1 MTMNARARTI
11 SSSSKS
17 RRGYTLVEVMIA
29 VSITAIMAGAAVP
42 LFQPNVT
49 VQLEATG
56 QVVAADL
63 MRVRDLAVS
72 NNSSYRLT
80 FDLAQNQYYLE
91 HTGTNA
97 ALNTLPS
104 TIYLN
109 SSNTATRQYTKLDD
123 LPHIGVSPKLHA
135 VVTVATGATN
145 VTTVEFD
152 ALGATTASAET
163 QIWLTTGSGDG
174 LRYISLRIDPVTGL
188 VRVNEIAGNYPYG
201 SGSGS

>member
-1 MTMNARARTI
+1 MNARARNN
-11 SSSSKS
+11 

-29 VSITAIMAGAAVP
+29 VSIAAIMAGAAIP
-42 LFQPNVT
+42 LFQPNVA
-49 VQLEATG
+49 VQLESTG

-63 MRVRDLAVS
+63 MRVRDLAVA

-80 FDLAQNQYYLE
+80 FDVAGNQYYLE
-91 HTGTNA
+91 HSGTNA

-109 SSNTATRQYTKLDD
+109 AANTATRQYTKLDD
-123 LPHIGVSPKLHA
+123 LPHIGTSPKLYA
-135 VVTVATGATN
+135 VVTVATGATS

-163 QIWLTTGSGDG
+163 QIWLTTGAGDG

-188 VRVNEIAGNYPYG
+188 VRVNDIAGNYPYG

>member
-1 MTMNARARTI
+1 MNARVRAI
-11 SSSSKS
+11 SSNSTG

-29 VSITAIMAGAAVP
+29 ISITAIMAGAAVP

-80 FDLAQNQYYLE
+80 FDLAQNQYHLE

-109 SSNTATRQYTKLDD
+109 SANTAARQYTKLDD
-123 LPHIGVSPKLHA
+123 LPHIGVIPKLHA
-135 VVTVATGATN
+135 VVTVATGATD

>member
-1 MTMNARARTI
+1 MNARVRAI
-11 SSSSKS
+11 SSNSTG

-29 VSITAIMAGAAVP
+29 ISITAIMAGAAVP

-91 HTGTNA
+91 HSGTNA

>member
-1 MTMNARARTI
+1 MNARVRAI
-11 SSSSKS
+11 SSNSTG

-29 VSITAIMAGAAVP
+29 ISITAIMAGAAVP

-109 SSNTATRQYTKLDD
+109 SANTTTRQYTKLDD

>member
-1 MTMNARARTI
+1 
-11 SSSSKS
+11 
-17 RRGYTLVEVMIA
+17 MIA
-29 VSITAIMAGAAVP
+29 ISITAIMAGAAVP

-109 SSNTATRQYTKLDD
+109 SANTTTRQYTKLDD